1 MALMASENNIGIWPF
16 TSYINH
22 SCIGNVKRS
31 FIGDM
36 QIVRAARDLEA
47 GAELLVS
54 YKPPLPLESYDKVQH
69 GLRFWGFTCDCA
81 LCLDRKET
89 PERVLTERKSL
100 SQKFDLLLQGG
111 ALNVAKAQKV
121 LDRLGQT
128 YSAAA
133 MQPGALRLE
142 LSSPYFAL
150 GRALAAMGK
159 PTQAIKMILRG
170 LEAQG
175 FVISASPR
183 GGSEKS
189 SKPEL
194 RVTQW
199 GQSYWF
205 PVEAFRALHRV
216 YKTVAPENLTAARA
230 YLELAYAMF
239 VGEKESIRDI
249 YPELYT

>member
-1 MALMASENNIGIWPF
+1 MAVMASENNIGIWPF
-16 TSYINH
+16 ISYINH

-36 QIVRAARDLEA
+36 HIVRAARDLEA

-54 YKPPLPLESYDKVQH
+54 YKPPLPLESYEEVQH
-69 GLRFWGFTCDCA
+69 GLRLWGFTCDCA

-100 SQKFDLLLQGG
+100 SQKFDRLLQGG
-111 ALNVAKAQKV
+111 AHDVAKAQKV
-121 LDRLGQT
+121 LDRLSQT
-128 YSAAA
+128 FSAAA
-133 MQPGALRLE
+133 KQPRALRLE
-142 LSSPYFAL
+142 LSSPYLAL
-150 GRALAAMGK
+150 GNVLAAMGK
-159 PTQAIKMILRG
+159 PTKAIEMISRG

-183 GGSEKS
+183 GALAKS
-189 SKPEL
+189 SKPDL

-205 PVEAFRALHRV
+205 PVHAFLALHRA
-216 YKTVAPENLTAARA
+216 YKTVAPENLTAARG
-230 YLELAYAMF
+230 YLELAYAMC
-239 VGEKESIRDI
+239 VGEKETILDTF
-249 YPELYT
+249 PDLG